1 MIRRSLCLG
10 LLAVSAC
17 SPATYESPERAQ
29 EDRDVFVGHL
39 ISFDGQPVRSMLR
52 ARFYST
58 NGDDVADRYF
68 LQSDCF
74 DAGYFDQR
82 HGVFLSG
89 HSPIGADT
97 ENAPADVVRQGA
109 ERHKT
114 RCPAEDPQNYTR
126 FVELMYGGATLK
138 VDGDRAQLVSKT
150 GPTAELVRDIEPILV
165 D

>member
-1 MIRRSLCLG
+1 M
-10 LLAVSAC
+10 
-17 SPATYESPERAQ
+17 
-29 EDRDVFVGHL
+29 FVGHL
-39 ISFDGQPVRSMLR
+39 ISFDGQPVRSMLL

-58 NGDDVADRYF
+58 DGDDVADRYF
-68 LQSDCF
+68 LQSSCF

-89 HSPIGADT
+89 HSPIGTDT
-97 ENAPADVVRQGA
+97 ENAPADVVREGA

-114 RCPAEDPQNYTR
+114 RCPAEDSQNYTR
-126 FVELMYGGATLK
+126 FIELMYGGATLK